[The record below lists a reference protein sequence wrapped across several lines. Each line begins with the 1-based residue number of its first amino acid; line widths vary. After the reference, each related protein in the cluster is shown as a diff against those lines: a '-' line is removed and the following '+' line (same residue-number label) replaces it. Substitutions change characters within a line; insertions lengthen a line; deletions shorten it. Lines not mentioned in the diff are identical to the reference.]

1 MKKKRIGLL
10 LAAVWMLS
18 LAGCNIATPGTVG
31 TIGDIE
37 IPAGVY
43 LLIQYNNFT
52 TAAQAVELEEGQ
64 SSNDV
69 DAVLSAQATG
79 TIGEEEITATG
90 QEYLARLVERDL
102 DRYAAVETA
111 YASLGGALTQTETTA
126 IETRVDSLWEQ
137 NGTLYEANGIGKE
150 SLSLYLTN
158 SYKQEVLLDLYYGP
172 DGSTPASSADL
183 EKFVTEECIYVEGVQ
198 LPLMDYNT
206 FAIADEDQT
215 EQIRAL
221 AEDCVKELEQA
232 LPEETKG
239 QLVTDGIQ
247 SVAAEYVPQVFTILG
262 STIDESAAAYY
273 TISELFLPDDIAG
286 YTLSD
291 ESNPLQDAFDEA
303 GTNTWCVVDLTG
315 ALLAARKIDPLR
327 DSSIEELCDRYEVL
341 DALCGDELEERLYAD
356 GAALAHNLNNRAINI
371 YAPSKIKRTV

>member
-1 MKKKRIGLL
+1 MKKERIGLL

-52 TAAQAVELEEGQ
+52 TTAQAVELEEGQ